1 MITYRDLQ
9 LRKKSK
15 RMCFL
20 DGKILRNTTSAYH
33 KPRFGVY
40 THFERFLPSAQKFGT
55 IYTLAQRCFRICSSW
70 TKLQTEILFLKEIFL
85 KKWLP

>member
-15 RMCFL
+15 RECAFL
-20 DGKILRNTTSAYH
+20 MEKSTSAYH